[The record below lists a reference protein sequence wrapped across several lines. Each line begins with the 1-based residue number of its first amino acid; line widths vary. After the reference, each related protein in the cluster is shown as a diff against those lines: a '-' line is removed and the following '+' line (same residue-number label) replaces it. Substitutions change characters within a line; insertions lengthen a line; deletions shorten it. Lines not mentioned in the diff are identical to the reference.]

1 MYKGFTF
8 ILILL
13 VYSSYIC
20 MNEYI
25 THEDRESKIIST
37 LNILTLGG
45 FYWKSCRYIYLISFD
60 SFIFYSFAF
69 WCFFLFVLLT
79 LRCSDSLQCIL
90 SLGQKKNRIPKVS
103 TVFFFRRCCCH
114 KNQLESSLFSLKISY
129 FWWFLQKQLKE

>member
-60 SFIFYSFAF
+60 SFIFYSSAF

-90 SLGQKKNRIPKVS
+90 SLGQKKIEYLKFQL
-103 TVFFFRRCCCH
+103 FFFSGVVVVI
-114 KNQLESSLFSLKISY
+114 KINLNLLFFLWKLVIFDDSY
-129 FWWFLQKQLKE
+129 RSN